1 MISEIELLK
10 GVPKVNI
17 DIVNDVSDLKRR
29 LAATEEINAKILQRF
44 GIK

>member
-1 MISEIELLK
+1 MITEIELLK

-17 DIVNDVSDLKRR
+17 DVVNDVDNLKKR
-29 LAATEEINAKILQRF
+29 LAATEETNKKILQRF